1 MKFSHN
7 KIKISVIKKCGARL
21 KQYTA
26 VLPVFLLTIAACVYA
41 NDSDVRHNSER
52 TLTFAQ
58 AAELAVA
65 ASADLRYS
73 RASQTIMEGAWRWG
87 VMSYL
92 PRLSISVSE
101 NDRLQQLGADTFMK
115 NYGINIDQLIWDG
128 GRTSMTR
135 QLERMEIDMTTSR
148 LERKASEIAEA
159 AIAAYRNVL
168 SSRAILDIQISALE
182 ILEEQRRI
190 LNEEVRLG
198 LALEID
204 LASADIN
211 LAEARINILSIRL
224 DLDEMEIQFTELLGL
239 DHMPVL
245 AETVDI
251 NRPVMLP
258 VSSAAAVIAREQNPE
273 IKEARH
279 SIAKKRLELNYVMRT
294 WIPTFRVNGN
304 FGISGHDYPL
314 TRSNWSIG
322 LSIEFSNPWFSNRF
336 NAQMGWEPPYDRT
349 AMIQNNFT
357 PLPDP
362 ASGYGINQARLALAL
377 EQENYNVLLERM
389 GRMAAIAIEKC
400 AFAEQKRKLS
410 MEAAALG
417 KERYRIEEIR
427 LGLGQITRLKLMEI
441 FIEQT
446 QREIAVIQTAIA
458 LLEAERELELFLN
471 LDPGELSKLA
481 LLFYS
486 SYSPLH

>member
-1 MKFSHN
+1 MKISHN
-7 KIKISVIKKCGARL
+7 KLIISAMEKCRAQL
-21 KQYTA
+21 KRYTA
-26 VLPVFLLTIAACVYA
+26 VFPALFLSVTFGVYA
-41 NDSDVRHNSER
+41 NDSNAYSGSER

-65 ASADLRYS
+65 ASADLRHS
-73 RASQTIMEGAWRWG
+73 RASQAVMEGAWKWG

-101 NDRLQQLGADTFMK
+101 NDRLQQFGADTFMK

-148 LERKASEIAEA
+148 LERRESEIAEA

-168 SSRAILDIQISALE
+168 SSRAIRDIQISALE

-190 LNEEVRLG
+190 LSEEVRLG

-204 LASADIN
+204 LASADIS
-211 LAEARINILSIRL
+211 LAEARINILSIQL
-224 DLDEMEIQFTELLGL
+224 DLDEMEMQFTELLGL
-239 DHMPVL
+239 DHLPVL
-245 AETVDI
+245 AETVDVHS
-251 NRPVMLP
+251 PVMLP
-258 VSSAAAVIAREQNPE
+258 VASAAAVIARERNPD
-273 IKEARH
+273 IREARH
-279 SIAKKRLELNYVMRT
+279 SIAKKQLELNYVMRT
-294 WIPTFRVNGN
+294 WIPTFRINGN
-304 FGISGHDYPL
+304 FGISGQDYPL
-314 TRSNWSIG
+314 TRSNWSVG

-336 NAQMGWEPPYDRT
+336 SAQAGWEPPYDRT
-349 AMIQNNFT
+349 AMIQNSFS

-362 ASGYGINQARLALAL
+362 ASGYGVNQARLALAL
-377 EQENYNVLLERM
+377 EQDNYSVLLERM
-389 GRMAAIAIEKC
+389 GRMAVVAIEKC
-400 AFAEQKRKLS
+400 AFAEQKRTLS
-410 MEAAALG
+410 LQAAALG

-446 QREIAVIQTAIA
+446 QREIAVIQAATA
-458 LLEAERELELFLN
+458 LLEAERELEMFLN
-471 LDPGELSKLA
+471 LEPGELSKLA

-486 SYSPLH
+486 SYSPPH